1 MHELRGK
8 VLDMMNMRQIFNPKM
23 FVMNDATIS
32 YKKHTDPTKAY
43 NALCICLPE
52 ARLKEAF

>member
-8 VLDMMNMRQIFNPKM
+8 VLDMMNMRQIFNPTL

-32 YKKHTDPTKAY
+32 YNKHTDPTKPF
-43 NALCICLPE
+43 NALCICIPE